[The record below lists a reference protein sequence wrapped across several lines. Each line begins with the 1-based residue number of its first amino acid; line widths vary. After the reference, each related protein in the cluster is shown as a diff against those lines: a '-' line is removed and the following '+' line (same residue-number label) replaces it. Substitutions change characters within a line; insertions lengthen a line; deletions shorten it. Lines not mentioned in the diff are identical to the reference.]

1 MPLPEKIRL
10 GASGFVLYGN
20 VNRELKYMS
29 RIGKQPVQLPDKVKA
44 IFKDSVLTIS
54 GPLGTLTLTIPVTLT
69 LELSDK
75 VINVKRSSDERQIRS
90 IHGLFRALIQNMV
103 VGVSQGYT
111 KILDI
116 VGVGYKSEI
125 KGKNLE
131 LLLGF
136 SHPVV
141 FPIPEGIK
149 VTVDKN
155 VRITL
160 SGADKQ
166 VVGETA
172 ASIRKIRPP
181 EPYQGKGVRYSD
193 EIVKKKVGKAA
204 TAVGG
209 GAK

>member
-1 MPLPEKIRL
+1 
-10 GASGFVLYGN
+10 
-20 VNRELKYMS
+20 MS
-29 RIGKQPVQLPDKVKA
+29 RIGKQPVHLPEKVKA
-44 IFKDSVLTIS
+44 GFKDGVLSVS
-54 GPLGTLTLTIPVTLT
+54 GPLGNLTLAIPSALS
-69 LELSDK
+69 LEFGDK
-75 VINVKRSSDERQIRS
+75 IVSLKRSSDDRAARS
-90 IHGLFRALIQNMV
+90 IHGLFRALIHNMV
-103 VGVSQGYT
+103 IGVSKGYT

-141 FPIPEGIK
+141 FPIPEGVK

-160 SGADKQ
+160 TGADKQ
-166 VVGETA
+166 VIGETA
-172 ASIRKIRPP
+172 ARIRKIRPP
-181 EPYQGKGVRYSD
+181 EPYQGKGIRYSD

-209 GAK
+209 GK